1 MDTIPLLS
9 APARI
14 IRDAAQAV
22 KRVAGLAIQQV
33 TAGTLTQLLGLP
45 GLVVTEYAL
54 EPQGDGDVLHLFCQH
69 EHEVAMCSRCGE
81 LSVRVHEQ
89 EERCVR
95 HLDVWGKRTWVHFS
109 ARRFEC
115 AQCRRPFTE
124 ELAWIEGKRRQT
136 RAFEGHIYERC
147 QTVDHASVAEAERLH
162 PTTVKDIFYR
172 LAKRAERRHPRE
184 RVRWLGIDEI
194 SLKKG
199 HQQFALVLSDLQR
212 HRVIAVLPE
221 RSQTALEQWLES
233 LSAEERAEIRVV
245 AMDMWGP
252 YRGVIRSRL
261 SHAKIVADRFHVMKQ
276 LNDRI
281 AQIRRALQT
290 KADPATREALKGT
303 YWILIKNRADLTP
316 DEEAKLQAALSVSAE
331 LRTAY
336 LLKEEFHT
344 LCEKLHDRACA
355 ERFLRAWAWR
365 ADATG
370 LPQLHKFVQTLH
382 NWWNEFLNYFDERVT
397 SGVVEGLNRAIRAI
411 IRRAC
416 GYHVFEHFRL
426 QVLVEH
432 GGLGTPSLPLI

>member
-22 KRVAGLAIQQV
+22 KQVAGLVLQQV
-33 TAGTLTQLLGLP
+33 TAGTLTQLLGLL

-54 EPQGDGDVLHLFCQH
+54 EKQSNGDVLHLFCQH
-69 EHEVAMCSRCGE
+69 EHEVALCSRCDE
-81 LSVRVHEQ
+81 LSVAVHDT

-95 HLDVWGKRTWVHFS
+95 HLAVWGKRTFVHFV

-115 AQCRRPFTE
+115 AHCRKPFTE
-124 ELAWIEGKRRQT
+124 TLTWIEGKRRQT
-136 RAFEGHIYERC
+136 QAFELHVYQRC
-147 QTVDHASVAEAERLH
+147 QQTDQASVAEAEHLH

-172 LAKRAERRHPRE
+172 LAKRAERRHQRD

-199 HQQFALVLSDLQR
+199 HQQFAMVLSDLQR

-221 RSQTALEQWLES
+221 RSQKALEQWLEG
-233 LSAEERAEIRVV
+233 LSGEERTEIWVV

-281 AQIRRALQT
+281 AQVRRALQA
-290 KADPATREALKGT
+290 KADPTTRESLKGT

-316 DEEAKLQAALSVSAE
+316 DEEVTLQAALSVSAE

-336 LLKEEFHT
+336 LLKEDFHT
-344 LCEKLHDRACA
+344 LCEKLHDRSRA
-355 ERFLRAWAWR
+355 ERFLRAWVWR
-365 ADATG
+365 AEASG
-370 LPQLHKFVQTLH
+370 IPLLHKFVQTLLH
-382 NWWNEFLNYFDERVT
+382 WWNEFLNYFEERVT

-416 GYHVFEHFRL
+416 GYHLFEHFRL

-432 GGLGTPSLPLI
+432 GGLGKPSPPLI

>member
-1 MDTIPLLS
+1 MDTIPLLG
-9 APARI
+9 APARVV
-14 IRDAAQAV
+14 RDAARAV
-22 KRVAGLAIQQV
+22 KRVAGLAIQAV

-54 EPQGDGDVLHLFCQH
+54 EKQGEGDVLHLFCQH
-69 EHEVAMCSRCGE
+69 EHEVAVCSRCGV
-81 LSVRVHEQ
+81 LSVVEHES

-95 HLDVWGKRTWVHFS
+95 HLDIWGKRTFVHFS

-115 AQCRRPFTE
+115 THCRKPFTE
-124 ELAWIEGKRRQT
+124 ALVWIEGKRRQT
-136 RAFEGHIYERC
+136 HAFELHIYERC
-147 QTVDHASVAEAERLH
+147 QTTDQASVAEAERLH

-172 LAKRAERRHPRE
+172 LAKRAERRHPRD
-184 RVRWLGIDEI
+184 RVRRLGIDEI

-221 RSQTALEQWLES
+221 RSQKALEQWLDG

-252 YRGVIRSRL
+252 YRGVVRSRL
-261 SHAKIVADRFHVMKQ
+261 AHAKIVADRFHVMKQ

-281 AQIRRALQT
+281 AQIRRAVQA
-290 KADPATREALKGT
+290 KADPATREILKGT

-316 DEEAKLQAALSVSAE
+316 DEEAQLQAALSVSAE
-331 LRTAY
+331 LRAAY

-344 LCEKLHDRACA
+344 LCEKLHDRSRA

-365 ADATG
+365 AEATG
-370 LPQLHKFVQTLH
+370 IPQLHKFVQTLH

-432 GGLGTPSLPLI
+432 GGLGQPSPPLI

>member
-1 MDTIPLLS
+1 VAVHDT
-9 APARI
+9 
-14 IRDAAQAV
+14 
-22 KRVAGLAIQQV
+22 
-33 TAGTLTQLLGLP
+33 
-45 GLVVTEYAL
+45 
-54 EPQGDGDVLHLFCQH
+54 
-69 EHEVAMCSRCGE
+69 
-81 LSVRVHEQ
+81 

-95 HLDVWGKRTWVHFS
+95 HLAVWGKRTFVHFA

-115 AQCRRPFTE
+115 AHCRKPFTE
-124 ELAWIEGKRRQT
+124 TLAWIEGKRRQT
-136 RAFEGHIYERC
+136 QAFELHVYQRC
-147 QTVDHASVAEAERLH
+147 QQTDQASVAEAEHLH

-172 LAKRAERRHPRE
+172 LAKRAERRHQRD

-221 RSQTALEQWLES
+221 RSQKALEQWLEG
-233 LSAEERAEIRVV
+233 LSVEERTAIWVV

-281 AQIRRALQT
+281 AQVRRALQA
-290 KADPATREALKGT
+290 KADPATRETLKGT

-316 DEEAKLQAALSVSAE
+316 DEEVKLQAALSVSAG

-336 LLKEEFHT
+336 LLKEDFHT
-344 LCEKLHDRACA
+344 LCEKLHDRSRA
-355 ERFLRAWAWR
+355 ERFLRAWVWR
-365 ADATG
+365 AEATG
-370 LPQLHKFVQTLH
+370 IPQLHKFVQTLL

-432 GGLGTPSLPLI
+432 GGLGLPSPPLI